1 MKLFITKVLL
11 YAVASF
17 FLAAAMDKAI
27 CSGLLKMDDYR
38 FQDYAAMLKGGME
51 NDILIMGDS
60 RGKSHYDTALIDSLE
75 NVSSFCIGAGGYP
88 LDVQLM
94 KYHLYRE
101 HNQKPSLIVQDI
113 DYSCM
118 RNLTDIR
125 HQHQSEQFFPLVYD
139 RIMRGE
145 LKNLGYGFGELNI
158 PMFRMYGYQQVIKNG
173 LLEAMHL
180 KHYVSRP
187 AYKGHRP
194 EEGAWDGDELHK
206 MSIQRIEPNPSVVL
220 RFEDYLEQC
229 KADSIQV
236 VLVYSPMYYEAQQ
249 KLMGLDSLR
258 DYFASTADHL
268 DMKYLDYLDT
278 PITLD
283 SNNFVV
289 SVHMNPTTTKEFTEL
304 FCYDLDSFLLH

>member
-1 MKLFITKVLL
+1 MRRFLSKVLI
-11 YAVASF
+11 YTVAAF
-17 FLAAAMDKAI
+17 IFAAAMDKAV
-27 CSGLLKMDDYR
+27 CSGLLKMEDYR
-38 FQDYAAMLKGGME
+38 FQDYAAMLKGGMD

-88 LDVQLM
+88 LGVQLM
-94 KYHLYRE
+94 KYDLYNE
-101 HNQKPSLIVQDI
+101 HNKKPALIVQDI
-113 DYSCM
+113 DNSCF
-118 RNLTDIR
+118 REFTDIR

-139 RIMRGE
+139 RLMRKE
-145 LKNLGYGFGELNI
+145 LKDLGYGFCELNI

-173 LLEAMHL
+173 LLEALHL

-194 EEGAWDGDELHK
+194 EYGPWNGEELRK
-206 MSIQRIEPNPSVVL
+206 MSIDSIRPNPTVVA
-220 RFEDYLEQC
+220 RFEEYLKQC
-229 KADSIQV
+229 KVDSINV
-236 VLVYSPMYYEAQQ
+236 VLVYSPLYFEARQ

-258 DYFASTADHL
+258 TYFANTAERL
-268 DMKYLDYLDT
+268 GIKYLDYLDT

-289 SVHMNPTTTKEFTEL
+289 SVHMNPATTKEFTEL
-304 FCYDLDSFLLH
+304 FSTDLDSF

>member
-113 DYSCM
+113 DYSCF

-139 RIMRGE
+139 RMMRGE

-194 EEGAWDGDELHK
+194 EYGLWDDSELRK
-206 MSIQRIEPNPSVVL
+206 MSIDTIRPNPSVVL
-220 RFEDYLEQC
+220 HFEEYLEQC
-229 KADSIQV
+229 KADSINV
-236 VLVYSPMYYEAQQ
+236 VLVYSPMYYEARQ
-249 KLMGLDSLR
+249 KLIGLDSLR
-258 DYFASTADHL
+258 TYFANTAERL
-268 DMKYLDYLDT
+268 GIKYLDFLDT

-289 SVHMNPTTTKEFTEL
+289 AVHMNPTTTKEFTKL
-304 FCYDLDSFLLH
+304 FCTDLDSL

>member
-1 MKLFITKVLL
+1 MKQFISKVLL

-27 CSGLLKMDDYR
+27 CSGLLKMEDYR
-38 FQDYAAMLKGGME
+38 FQDYAAMLKGGMR

-60 RGKSHYDTALIDSLE
+60 RGKSHYDPTIIDSLE
-75 NVSSFCIGAGGYP
+75 NVSSFCIGVGGYP
-88 LDVQLM
+88 LPVQLM
-94 KYHLYRE
+94 KYHLYLE
-101 HNQKPSLIVQDI
+101 HNQKPSTIIQDI
-113 DYSCM
+113 DYSCF
-118 RNLTDIR
+118 REFKDVR
-125 HQHQSEQFFPLVYD
+125 RQHQSEQFFPLVYD
-139 RIMRGE
+139 PLMRRE
-145 LKNLGYGFGELNI
+145 LKRFGYGFCELNI

-173 LLEAMHL
+173 LLEVLHL

-194 EEGAWDGDELHK
+194 EYGLWDGSELRK
-206 MSIQRIEPNPSVVL
+206 MSIDTIRPNPSVVAQ
-220 RFEDYLEQC
+220 FEEYLKQC
-229 KADSIQV
+229 KADSINV
-236 VLVYSPMYYEAQQ
+236 VLVYSPMYYEARQ

-268 DMKYLDYLDT
+268 EIKYLDYLDT

-304 FCYDLDSFLLH
+304 FCSDLDSF